1 MRLVLDNREKT
12 TTQIIRALIGLRSTS
27 VAALAEKLGTSRQN
41 LTGKLN
47 RNNFSEKDLNEIG
60 NALGFKVVISWEEQ

>member
-1 MRLVLDNREKT
+1 MVLDNREKT
-12 TTQIIRALIGLRSTS
+12 TAQIIRAIIGMRSTS

-47 RNNFSEKDLNEIG
+47 RNNFSEKDLVDIG
-60 NALGFKVVISWEEQ
+60 NALGFNVVISWEEQ